1 MNPDINKFLEDI
13 LISIDIIEFHL
24 KEIKSIMEYSNNIT
38 VSDAVE
44 RRFGIIGEALWK
56 ANKIE
61 PSISVTDKIKI
72 INFRHL
78 LIHEYDQ
85 IDDSTIYRIAK
96 EKLSVLKEEIKKLLQ
111 T

>member
-1 MNPDINKFLEDI
+1 MNPEINKFLEDI
-13 LISIDIIEFHL
+13 LISIDMIEFHL
-24 KEIKSIMEYSNNIT
+24 KEIQSVTAYSNNIT

-56 ANKIE
+56 ASKIE
-61 PSISVTDKIKI
+61 PAITVTDKTKI
-72 INFRHL
+72 ISFRHI
-78 LIHEYDQ
+78 LIHEYDL

-96 EKLSVLKEEIKKLLQ
+96 EKLPLLKEEIKKLLQ